1 MQERYPPRPQ
11 VVVDEADDME
21 PEPCFVA
28 VLLWI
33 VGDPERIALRVA
45 GAGGLIACAGVDLDS
60 VRAMREPGDVL
71 AARRASKL
79 DAMPGQKVLPS
90 SNIG

>member
-11 VVVDEADDME
+11 VVVDEADDIE

-33 VGDPERIALRVA
+33 VRDPERVALRVA
-45 GAGGLIACAGVDLDS
+45 GADGLIARAGVDLDS
-60 VRAMREPGDVL
+60 VRAVGSLGTCSRPAE
-71 AARRASKL
+71 RRA
-79 DAMPGQKVLPS
+79 
-90 SNIG
+90 